1 MNLTDH
7 KNIFYDPIFDK
18 ILCQILNLDVLGNK
32 TNV

>member
-18 ILCQILNLDVLGNK
+18 ILCQI
-32 TNV
+32 